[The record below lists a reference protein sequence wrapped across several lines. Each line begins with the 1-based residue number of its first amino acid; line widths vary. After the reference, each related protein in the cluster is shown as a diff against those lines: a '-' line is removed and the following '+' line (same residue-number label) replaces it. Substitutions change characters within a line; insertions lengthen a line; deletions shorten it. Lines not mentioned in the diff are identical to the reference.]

1 MIQEHDADSVP
12 SSEEGTIDG
21 FRVLYEQLPSN
32 WSAYTPDLPV
42 ILVTGETRAE
52 VERPMGQAI
61 PLHLEELR
69 RDRAERPW
77 LYKLEELSPALR
89 AVFARIDAA

>member
-12 SSEEGTIDG
+12 SS
-21 FRVLYEQLPSN
+21 
-32 WSAYTPDLPV
+32 
-42 ILVTGETRAE
+42 
-52 VERPMGQAI
+52 
-61 PLHLEELR
+61 
-69 RDRAERPW
+69 AERPW